1 MLKLYKL
8 RVSKFMKKIV
18 YILLL
23 LVTAIFVV
31 DRVNAYESIFKN
43 LVLKNDFYVIRV
55 QDKQIYTDIGKDQGA
70 FIGLKINIYRQM
82 EEIKHPITGEILG
95 ITKNKICTGE
105 ISEVFQRYSV
115 AETNCRNVKVKDV
128 VNVDL
133 NISVYVNYKNEVDEY
148 FKRLVENDVA
158 SQNFTLVKDME
169 NADLILEV
177 AKVYRGEFSIN
188 LKTKNDVVIATNIVK
203 EEERITAEGQFKDRK
218 KYEVDEFL
226 RSIVVADVD
235 KDNIEEIVGSSKNNI
250 YIYTIDNDI
259 IKKKTHFGKFDNII
273 NIEVADLNDNNYP
286 ELFILDYPY
295 AGKLATY
302 IYEYDGQ
309 AFVKKATL
317 PYLVRSFIVDGT
329 PYIIGQKQ
337 HFEYLARGNIFTVV
351 FEDGEYKEGIYFD
364 TPDDFKLYGFYT
376 EGSDSIYI
384 SDDGKILKAS
394 GRRVIDE
401 TPTSIGKY
409 VNTFQTQLGS
419 LEGDKRKDLFA
430 ERADDAFKHREKT
443 KNQLFEFSAKSRLF
457 KYNNF
462 LYAFIN
468 IPITTFIENKLAIT
482 SSKIL
487 QIGLDSMVV
496 AYVGS
501 DISKNT
507 YDMYMKVND
516 FGEYF
521 FYTLESNSTF
531 VDIGLFGSGKSS
543 IVVLK
548 Y

>member
-1 MLKLYKL
+1 
-8 RVSKFMKKIV
+8 MKKIV
-18 YILLL
+18 YIILFLM
-23 LVTAIFVV
+23 TAIFIV
-31 DRVNAYESIFKN
+31 DQINAYESIFKN
-43 LVLKNDFYVIRV
+43 LVLKNDFYIIRV
-55 QDKQIYTDIGKDQGA
+55 KGKQVYTDIGKDQGA
-70 FIGLKINIYRQM
+70 FKGLKINIYRQM

-95 ITKNKICTGE
+95 ITKDKICTGE
-105 ISEVFQRYSV
+105 ITEVFQRYSI
-115 AETNCRNVKVKDV
+115 AESNCKSVKVKDI
-128 VNVDL
+128 VNADL

-158 SQNFTLVKDME
+158 SQNFTLAKDIQ

-203 EEERITAEGQFKDRK
+203 EEDKIASEGQFKDRK

-235 KDNIEEIVGSSKNNI
+235 KDSIEEIVGSSKNNI

-259 IKKKTHFGKFDNII
+259 IKKKTQFGKFDNII

-295 AGKLATY
+295 AGKLSTY
-302 IYEYDGQ
+302 VYEYDGQ
-309 AFVKKATL
+309 TFVKKATL

-337 HFEYLARGNIFTVV
+337 HFEYLARGNIFNLV

-364 TPDDFKLYGFYT
+364 TPEDFKLYGFYT

-394 GRRVIDE
+394 GRRVVDE
-401 TPTSIGKY
+401 TPASIGKY
-409 VNTFQTQLGS
+409 INVFQTQLGS
-419 LEGDKRKDLFA
+419 LEGGKRKDLFT
-430 ERADDAFKHREKT
+430 ERHDDAFRFREDT
-443 KNQLFEFSAKSRLF
+443 KKMIFEFSPKSRLF
-457 KYNNF
+457 KYNNL

-468 IPITTFIENKLAIT
+468 VPITQFLESKLIIT

-487 QIGLDSMVV
+487 QISPDSMVV
-496 AYVGS
+496 SYVGG
-501 DISKNT
+501 DLSKNT
-507 YDMYMKVND
+507 YDIYIKMND
-516 FGEYF
+516 FGEYY
-521 FYTLESNSTF
+521 FYTLESNPAML
-531 VDIGLFGSGKSS
+531 DIAFLGSGKSS